1 MWNCEMEPLSL
12 LICISGQI
20 LNVRH
25 NKFNSDGFKTQLI
38 MQTMFVPLSDHSHLI
53 ETNMLYPSTKLPR
66 RLEFI
71 YFMCDH
77 LWHFISSEIL

>member
-1 MWNCEMEPLSL
+1 
-12 LICISGQI
+12 
-20 LNVRH
+20 
-25 NKFNSDGFKTQLI
+25 